1 MRLARCI
8 AFEAGWSVDINF
20 TESRFSASKALIGP
34 QADSPWLNMVP
45 WGFYRT
51 LRWSHD
57 RYANAGSSM
66 DTSVGTSVGVSSKV
80 TREGE
85 STSQPNSGSNNKK
98 PFKIYVTENG
108 CDVPGESLLPR
119 ELALRDVFR

>member
-1 MRLARCI
+1 MACNIICI
-8 AFEAGWSVDINF
+8 YVAFEAGWSVDINF
-20 TESRFSASKALIGP
+20 TESHFSATHALIGP

-57 RYANAGSSM
+57 RYAHAGA
-66 DTSVGTSVGVSSKV
+66 SVGPSA
-80 TREGE
+80 
-85 STSQPNSGSNNKK
+85 SQPSDSSVKKK
-98 PFKIYVTENG
+98 PLFKIYVTENG